1 MSKGVAFSGHLEF
14 LSLGELLQIIGNNG
28 GTGVL
33 RIMSKY
39 TQGSGSLYVD
49 KGDIVDAV
57 NAEKT
62 GLEALFSLF
71 GWTEGEFSF
80 TQEIIER
87 KNVINKN
94 RM

>member
-1 MSKGVAFSGHLEF
+1 MSKGTAFSGRLEF

-39 TQGSGSLYVD
+39 AQGSGSIYID
-49 KGDIVDAV
+49 KGDPVDAI
-57 NAEKT
+57 NGEKI

-71 GWTEGEFSF
+71 GWT
-80 TQEIIER
+80 
-87 KNVINKN
+87 
-94 RM
+94 